1 MRMPFSRCDVLKSV
15 WTSLSL
21 TMKGTAI
28 GTALLASGALA
39 ADDAGKPNRILIEY
53 VQPTKPEYKALYELI
68 KERRALEGIKEIF
81 SPFRLQN
88 DLTVKST
95 ECGMVNAWY
104 QRPTVTICYEYLDD
118 ILKMMPKEA
127 TPAGLTPNDTVIGQ
141 FMYVVAHEMGHA
153 MFDQLNVPLFGRP
166 EDAADQFSAYMM
178 LKLGKDQARR
188 LIGGAAFSYKE
199 YVEKTKVTVPSTAF
213 ADVHGAPM
221 QRFYNLLCMAYG
233 ADRES
238 YADLVEKGYL
248 PEDRARG
255 CRVEYGEVNFAVQQL
270 IVPHLDPQLAK
281 AVLEKSWLPA
291 MNAPPPL
298 RRSDAPGPK
307 Q

>member
-1 MRMPFSRCDVLKSV
+1 MRLPLCGCDVKPV
-15 WTSLSL
+15 WTGLSS
-21 TMKGTAI
+21 TMKGIAI
-28 GTALLASGALA
+28 GTTLLASGALA
-39 ADDAGKPNRILIEY
+39 ADDDAKPNRILIEY
-53 VQPTKPEYKALYELI
+53 VQPTKPENKILYDLL
-68 KERRALEGIKEIF
+68 KERRALESIQEIF

-88 DLTVKST
+88 DLTVKSA

-118 ILKMMPKEA
+118 ILKNMPKET
-127 TPAGLTPNDTVIGQ
+127 TPTGLTPNDTVIGQ
-141 FMYVVAHEMGHA
+141 FMYVVTHEMGHA

-166 EDAADQFSAYMM
+166 EDAADQFAAYMM

-199 YVEKTKVTVPSTAF
+199 YVEKIKVTVPSTAF

-233 ADRES
+233 GDRDS
-238 YADLVEKGYL
+238 FSDLVEKGYL

-255 CRVEYGEVNFAVQQL
+255 CKVEYGEVNFAFQQL
-270 IVPHLDPQLAK
+270 IFPHLDPQLAK
-281 AVLEKSWLPA
+281 AVMEKTWLPDA
-291 MNAPPPL
+291 KSPPP
-298 RRSDAPGPK
+298 RVSDKP
-307 Q
+307 